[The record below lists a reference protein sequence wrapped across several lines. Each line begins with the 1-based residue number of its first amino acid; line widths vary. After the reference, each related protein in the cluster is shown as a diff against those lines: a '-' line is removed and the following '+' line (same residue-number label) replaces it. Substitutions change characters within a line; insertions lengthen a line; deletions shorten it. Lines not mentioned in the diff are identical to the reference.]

1 MIIPTILFIY
11 SSIYALTF
19 LFLFWIGG
27 HLLAA
32 VREQAGAGGVRELPG
47 EDREGVG
54 KLWLASLGLF
64 YPSLRIQRTGSS
76 KAQVSV

>member
-19 LFLFWIGG
+19 LFWIGG
-27 HLLAA
+27 RLIAA

-64 YPSLRIQRTGSS
+64 YPSLRIIELAALRL
-76 KAQVSV
+76 K